1 MTGPAGGDTTFAGS
15 IPALYDRYLGPLL
28 FAPYARE
35 LGERLTDLS
44 AGALLE
50 TAAGTGIVTEVLADA
65 LPEAVE
71 IVATDLNQAMVD
83 HAAEKPALARATLRQ
98 ADALALSFEAGCF
111 DAVVCQFGV
120 MFFPDRVA
128 GYREA
133 RRVLKPGGRFL
144 FSVWDSLDH
153 NPITRCVVD
162 AMARRFPANPP
173 RFLARTPHGHFD
185 RDTIRRELA
194 EAGFGP
200 VELNVVTLPSRAAS
214 PRDPAI
220 GFCQGTP
227 MRGEIEAQA
236 PGPAGLQAATEAAAT
251 ALAADFGDGPI
262 EAPMQAVVIVC
273 RKPLRS

>member
-1 MTGPAGGDTTFAGS
+1 MTNSVGRDSTFAGS

-35 LGERLTDLS
+35 LASRLADLKS
-44 AGALLE
+44 GSLLE
-50 TAAGTGIVTEVLADA
+50 TAAGTGIVTEVLAET
-65 LPEAVE
+65 LPVGVE

-83 HAAEKPALARATLRQ
+83 HAAGKPALARAALRQ
-98 ADALALSFEAGCF
+98 ADALALPFEAARF
-111 DAVVCQFGV
+111 DAVVCQFGA

-133 RRVLKPGGRFL
+133 RRMLKPGGRFV
-144 FSVWDSLDH
+144 FAMWDAIER
-153 NPITRCVVD
+153 NPMTRCVVD
-162 AMARRFPANPP
+162 AMARLFPANPP
-173 RFLARTPHGHFD
+173 RFLARTPHGHYD

-200 VELNVVTLPSRAAS
+200 VELDVVTLPSRAAS
-214 PRDPAI
+214 HRDPAI

-236 PGPAGLQAATEAAAT
+236 PGAAGLQAATDAAAA
-251 ALAADFGDGPI
+251 ALAIEFGNGPI
-262 EAPMQAVVIVC
+262 EAPMQALVIVA
-273 RKPLRS
+273 RR